1 MDSDRKTVIVRN
13 GLSLGSIAFI
23 LTLVFFILRITNI
36 ITWNWIFVW
45 LPMII
50 WAGLFILYI
59 VLVLIAFLIIYLS
72 DR

>member
-1 MDSDRKTVIVRN
+1 MDLDRKTVIVRN

-23 LTLVFFILRITNI
+23 LTLVFFILRITNVI
-36 ITWNWIFVW
+36 AWNWIFVW

>member
-23 LTLVFFILRITNI
+23 LTLVFFILRITNV

>member
-36 ITWNWIFVW
+36 ITWN
-45 LPMII
+45 
-50 WAGLFILYI
+50 
-59 VLVLIAFLIIYLS
+59 
-72 DR
+72 

>member
-1 MDSDRKTVIVRN
+1 MPSENKTVMIRN

-23 LTLVFFILRITNI
+23 LTLVFFILRITGV
-36 ITWNWIFVW
+36 TDWNWVLVW

-50 WAGLFILYI
+50 WGSLIILYI
-59 VLVLIAFLIIYLS
+59 VLVLVAFLIIFIS